1 MKHAG
6 AVLYLG
12 LAGEGAG
19 EAARRLLYGLQAP
32 CGRLAETWPVRLSD
46 TPAWHHF
53 PMGPRSVSYNES
65 IYIGYRYYDKA
76 GASVAFP
83 FGYGLSYT
91 TFAYSACI
99 CRPKSWPGT
108 RRWKSRS
115 ACGTPAR
122 APGAKRRQI
131 YLSHMAS
138 CAHQPVRTLAAFAP
152 GGAGARGG
160 EDGARDGAAHIV

>member
-1 MKHAG
+1 M
-6 AVLYLG
+6 YLG

-91 TFAYSACI
+91 TFAYS
-99 CRPKSWPGT
+99 GLHL
-108 RRWKSRS
+108 S
-115 ACGTPAR
+115 AEKLARHEALEVSFRVRNTGAR
-122 APGAKRRQI
+122 AGARNGANLPFAHGLLRAPAGAHPGG
-131 YLSHMAS
+131 L
-138 CAHQPVRTLAAFAP
+138 CP
-152 GGAGARGG
+152 GGAGAGRGG